1 MNTQKNTYCRLSG
14 GLGNQ
19 LFQIANLLD
28 FCEKYG
34 RIPIIN
40 IHFITQNE
48 HQHYNINKTLYSL
61 QKLFPKI
68 KFESENSNIDV
79 NIDEQNGAF
88 KYIEHQNYYDKT
100 ILFFGYFISHK
111 YFSEYNTIKTYINI
125 QPNNEKLLN
134 FDFSNLYFIHIRLG
148 DYLTQT
154 FCKYYNLDLKEYY
167 IYCINKIKEENSNAR
182 FIICTNEYSQN
193 LYNYINSFP
202 KDNYILQDKSNDELD
217 TIYIMSRC
225 IGGICSNSTLSWMG
239 TYFQENKIR
248 ETIFMPH
255 PWIKNEQLD
264 FTNDIMWDVYPNWA
278 TVYDTENNKILEK

>member
-1 MNTQKNTYCRLSG
+1 MDIQNNTYCRISG

-28 FCEKYG
+28 FCEKYS

-40 IHFITQNE
+40 INFITQNE
-48 HQHYNINKTLYSL
+48 HQYYNINKTLYSL
-61 QKLFPKI
+61 QKLFPTLQC
-68 KFESENSNIDV
+68 ESDKPNIDV

-88 KYIEHQNYYDKT
+88 KYIEHKNYNNS
-100 ILFFGYFISHK
+100 IFFSGYFISHK
-111 YFSEYNTIKTYINI
+111 YFSKYNSIKTHINI

-154 FCKYYNLDLKEYY
+154 FSKYYCLDLKEYY
-167 IYCINKIKEENSNAR
+167 NYSISKIKELNSNAR

-193 LYNYINSFP
+193 LYNYIMNFP
-202 KDNYILQDKSNDELD
+202 VNNYILQDKSNDELD

-239 TYFQENKIR
+239 TYFQENKNKER
-248 ETIFMPH
+248 IFIPH

-264 FTNDIMWDVYPNWA
+264 FTNDILWDVYPDWA
-278 TVYDTENNKILEK
+278 TIYDTENNKILEK